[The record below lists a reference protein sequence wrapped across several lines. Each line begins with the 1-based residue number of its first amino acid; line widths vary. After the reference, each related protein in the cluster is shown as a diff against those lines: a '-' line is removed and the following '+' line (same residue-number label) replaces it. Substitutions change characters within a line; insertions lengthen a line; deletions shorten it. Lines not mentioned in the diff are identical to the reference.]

1 MRRLFRIL
9 ACSAAAL
16 SGLACAAA
24 LLLVAW
30 SLRSPVR
37 VHVGTGSRLVRVS
50 AVGGR
55 VTLDNEEAAAAAAA
69 AFRDN
74 AMAAIMSKYRLA
86 DLEKLIR
93 GKREWAHLTEFD
105 EARAERDRA
114 IREWRTRLRVPR
126 PAPAWHFT
134 VGRPEISAAV
144 VLLAIPP
151 ALGVVRRRRKAARR
165 RRPGHCPACG
175 YDLRATPERC
185 PECGAVPPTWADR
198 PGQACE
204 YLGTY

>member
-9 ACSAAAL
+9 AYSAAAL

-24 LLLVAW
+24 LLLVTW

-55 VTLDNEEAAAAAAA
+55 VTLDNEDAAAAAAA
-69 AFRDN
+69 AFRN
-74 AMAAIMSKYRLA
+74 NQLAAVDSKYRVA
-86 DLEKLIR
+86 NLEKLIR

-114 IREWRTRLRVPR
+114 IRERRTRLRVPR
-126 PAPAWHFT
+126 PAPAWHST
-134 VGRPEISAAV
+134 VGRPEIFAAV

-151 ALGVVRRRRKAARR
+151 AFGVHRRRKAARR
-165 RRPGHCPACG
+165 RRPGLCPACG
-175 YDLRATPERC
+175 YDLRATPALC
-185 PECGAVPPTWADR
+185 PECGAVPVPTSPA
-198 PGQACE
+198 AA
-204 YLGTY
+204 